1 MNQLP
6 WFPIPRTVYATRQV
20 VEQKIKRDT
29 RGRVMRQVLAY
40 VQDHPDSTTHQLAV
54 IMGKTDVWTSSHLQN
69 LEWKGLVTY
78 EMKKSPKRDSLIKF
92 WSAVQ

>member
-1 MNQLP
+1 MMNLP
-6 WFPIPRTVYATRQV
+6 WFPVPRTVYTTRQI

-29 RGRVMRQVLAY
+29 RGKVMRQVLAY
-40 VQDHPDSTTHQLAV
+40 VQDHPDSTTHQLALG
-54 IMGKTDVWTSSHLQN
+54 MGKTDVWTSSHLQN
-69 LEWKGLVTY
+69 LELKGLVTY